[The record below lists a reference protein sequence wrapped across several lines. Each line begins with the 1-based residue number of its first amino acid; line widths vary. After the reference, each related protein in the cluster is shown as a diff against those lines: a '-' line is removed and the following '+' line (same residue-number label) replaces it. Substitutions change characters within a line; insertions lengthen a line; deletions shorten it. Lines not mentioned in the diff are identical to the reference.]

1 MRSQLLQA
9 KSDTLLLV
17 VEVEDNHVDLLIE
30 LNDLLRMR
38 NTAPREVSD
47 VDQTI
52 YATEVD
58 EYTVRGD
65 VLNRTLQDLALL
77 QLRDN
82 IFLLLLQLSL
92 DEGLM

>member
-17 VEVEDNHVDLLIE
+17 IEVKDNHVDLLVE

-52 YATEVD
+52 YATKVD

-65 VLNRTLQDLALL
+65 VLNGTLQDLALL

-92 DEGLM
+92 NESLV